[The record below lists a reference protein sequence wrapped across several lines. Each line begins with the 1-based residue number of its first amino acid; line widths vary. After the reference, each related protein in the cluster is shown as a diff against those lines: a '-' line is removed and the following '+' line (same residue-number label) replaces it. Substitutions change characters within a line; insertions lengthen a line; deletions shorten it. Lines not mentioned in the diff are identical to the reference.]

1 MKGNGFKIV
10 FMHAN
15 TSAKGQIV
23 IPSALREKYGIKKG
37 TRVEFLEEGG
47 KIVLLPRTMEQF
59 DQTLSRVR
67 RRLKGVD
74 LIAALEQEHAAE
86 RKREDRGSR

>member
-1 MKGNGFKIV
+1 V
-10 FMHAN
+10 EMHAN

-47 KIVLLPRTMEQF
+47 KIVLLPRTIEQF
-59 DQTLSRVR
+59 DQALARVR
-67 RRLKGVD
+67 RRVKGID
-74 LIAALEQEHAAE
+74 LISALAEERAAE
-86 RKREDRGSR
+86 RKREDRKIRCPR

>member
-1 MKGNGFKIV
+1 
-10 FMHAN
+10 MHAN
-15 TSAKGQIV
+15 TTAKGQIL

-59 DQTLSRVR
+59 DRALSRVR
-67 RRLKGVD
+67 RSLKGID
-74 LIAALEQEHAAE
+74 LISALEQDRRSE
-86 RKREDRGSR
+86 RKREDRRVSGPR

>member
-1 MKGNGFKIV
+1 
-10 FMHAN
+10 MHAN
-15 TSAKGQIV
+15 TTAKGQIV

-47 KIVLLPRTMEQF
+47 KIILQPRTMEQF
-59 DQTLSRVR
+59 DQALGQVR

-74 LIAALEQEHAAE
+74 LIGALEQERAAE